1 MRVAFS
7 LIPAVAL
14 AAAVV
19 PTLSLAQSAPSVEQ
33 VLAEEGLEPVRHV
46 AFDLCWP
53 ADGGEYAELG
63 KQGVVRLE
71 SATAIAGELP
81 LQAVYV
87 EARGIKFPLRRIAE
101 LARTQD
107 EPPADP
113 QAPQYDRQVSFFLL
127 PLNLTK
133 IEGKLSVDFRG
144 QRTEFGVIS
153 FPISDQTPAF
163 ARLDA
168 YDTPAEPDAQA
179 LTALLLR
186 EYPDDFP
193 SR

>member
-1 MRVAFS
+1 M
-7 LIPAVAL
+7 
-14 AAAVV
+14 
-19 PTLSLAQSAPSVEQ
+19 TK
-33 VLAEEGLEPVRHV
+33 EGLEPVRHV

-53 ADGGEYAELG
+53 ANGIEYAELG
-63 KQGVVRLE
+63 KQAVVRLE
-71 SATAIAGELP
+71 SATAIASELP
-81 LQAVYV
+81 LQTVYI
-87 EARGIKFPLRRIAE
+87 EARGIKFPLRRIAV

-113 QAPQYDRQVSFFLL
+113 QAPRYDRQISFYLL

-133 IEGKLSVDFRG
+133 IEGELRVDFSG
-144 QRTEFGVIS
+144 QRTEFGVTS
-153 FPISDQTPAF
+153 FPITDQTPAF

-168 YDTPAEPDAQA
+168 YDTPAEPEAQA